1 MENSNIFRIYVI
13 GGYNNTVFYSQ
24 ILEWTYVLSQFGVI
38 TTCLSILTD
47 KSKLI
52 DIKKQEEIKSRI
64 NGDFHQIVIGHIPFL
79 NQVKITKN
87 VINYYK
93 RLHSQ
98 NEESIIIIQFRRNI
112 PIFIIILKLFPQI
125 KIIYESRG
133 SETAEYWYKRQKTYK
148 NKIRFYLIK
157 IREYISLKISDNVI
171 CVSNKQKEYYTKT
184 YGSYL
189 ARKYIVIPGAA
200 NRDVFF
206 YSNQIRN
213 DFREKY
219 NIEDNIVY
227 LYAGALSLEFK
238 WHIPDV
244 LFSAIKEIYNYDN
257 SSIFLFLTPDIDI
270 AEYYFNLLNIPYHNY
285 IIKYID
291 IKNMNP
297 YLNMADYAFLLRED
311 EPINNQASPTK
322 FAEYALTGLRIIIS
336 ENVGDYTE
344 YVKKENIGIV
354 YKNNREL
361 IQQIKEDRELGFY
374 NNPKVREK
382 NAQKNQD
389 YLSMQSYIPKI
400 INIYAK

>member
-200 NRDVFF
+200 NKDIFF

-213 DFREKY
+213 DLREKY
-219 NIEDNIVY
+219 NIQDNVVY
-227 LYAGALSLEFK
+227 LYSGTLSLEYK

-244 LFSAIKEIYNYDN
+244 LFSVIKEIYNYDN

>member
-1 MENSNIFRIYVI
+1 MGKNKIFRLYVI
-13 GGYNNTVFYSQ
+13 GEYSNTVFYSQ
-24 ILEWTYVLSQFGVI
+24 ILEWTYVLSQFGVR
-38 TTCLSILTD
+38 TTCLSILTE

-52 DIKKQEEIKSRI
+52 DINRQDEIKSRI
-64 NGDFHQIVIGHIPFL
+64 NGDFHQIVIGRTPFL
-79 NQVKITKN
+79 NQIKITKN
-87 VINYYK
+87 VIHCYK
-93 RLHSQ
+93 RLHSK
-98 NEESIIIIQFRRNI
+98 NEGNKIIIQFRKQI
-112 PIFIIILKLFPQI
+112 PIFIIILKLFPKV
-125 KIIYESRG
+125 KIIYEARG
-133 SETAEYWYKRQKTYK
+133 SETAEFWYKRQKTYK

-200 NRDVFF
+200 NKDIFF

-213 DFREKY
+213 DLREKY
-219 NIEDNIVY
+219 NIQDNVVY
-227 LYAGALSLEFK
+227 LYSGTLSLEYK

-244 LFSAIKEIYNYDN
+244 LFSVIKEIYNYDN

>member
-297 YLNMADYAFLLRED
+297 YLNMADYAF
-311 EPINNQASPTK
+311 
-322 FAEYALTGLRIIIS
+322 F
-336 ENVGDYTE
+336 
-344 YVKKENIGIV
+344 
-354 YKNNREL
+354 
-361 IQQIKEDRELGFY
+361 IKRG
-374 NNPKVREK
+374 
-382 NAQKNQD
+382 
-389 YLSMQSYIPKI
+389 
-400 INIYAK
+400 

>member
-1 MENSNIFRIYVI
+1 MGKNKIFRLYVI
-13 GGYNNTVFYSQ
+13 GEYSNTVFYSQ
-24 ILEWTYVLSQFGVI
+24 ILEWTYVLSQFGVR
-38 TTCLSILTD
+38 TTCLSILTE

-52 DIKKQEEIKSRI
+52 DINRQDEIKSRI
-64 NGDFHQIVIGHIPFL
+64 NGDFHQIVIGRTPFI
-79 NQVKITKN
+79 NQLKITKN
-87 VINYYK
+87 VIHYYK

-98 NEESIIIIQFRRNI
+98 NEGSKIIIQFRRQI
-112 PIFIIILKLFPQI
+112 PIFIIIIKLFSKI

-133 SETAEYWYKRQKTYK
+133 SATAEYWYKRKRSYK

-157 IREYISLKISDNVI
+157 IREYVSLKISDNVI

-200 NRDVFF
+200 NKDIFF

-213 DFREKY
+213 GLREEY
-219 NIEDNIVY
+219 NIQNNVVY
-227 LYAGALSLEFK
+227 LYSGTLSLEYK

-244 LFSAIKEIYNYDN
+244 LFSVIKEIYNYDN

-270 AEYYFNLLNIPYHNY
+270 AKYYFNSVNIPYRNY

-354 YKNNREL
+354 YNNNREL
-361 IQQIKEDRELGFY
+361 IQQIKEDRELGLY
-374 NNPKVREK
+374 NDSNVREK

-389 YLSMQSYIPKI
+389 YLSMQSYISEIIKI
-400 INIYAK
+400 YS

>member
-1 MENSNIFRIYVI
+1 MGKNKIFRLYVI
-13 GGYNNTVFYSQ
+13 GEYSNTVFYSQ
-24 ILEWTYVLSQFGVI
+24 ILEWTYVLSQFGVR
-38 TTCLSILTD
+38 TTCLSILTE

-52 DIKKQEEIKSRI
+52 DINRQDEIKSRI
-64 NGDFHQIVIGHIPFL
+64 NGDFHQIVIGRTPFI
-79 NQVKITKN
+79 NQLKITKN
-87 VINYYK
+87 VIHYYK

-98 NEESIIIIQFRRNI
+98 NEGSKIIIQFRRQI
-112 PIFIIILKLFPQI
+112 PIFIIIIKLFSKI

-133 SETAEYWYKRQKTYK
+133 SATAEYWYKRKRSYK

-157 IREYISLKISDNVI
+157 IREYVSLKISDNVI

-200 NRDVFF
+200 NKDIFF

-213 DFREKY
+213 DLREKY
-219 NIEDNIVY
+219 NIQDNVVY
-227 LYAGALSLEFK
+227 LYSGTLSLEYK

-244 LFSAIKEIYNYDN
+244 LFSVIKEIYNYDN

-270 AEYYFNLLNIPYHNY
+270 AEYYFNLLNIPYYNY

-354 YKNNREL
+354 YKNNKEL
-361 IQQIKEDRELGFY
+361 IQQIKEDKEQGFY
-374 NNPKVREK
+374 NDSKIREI

-389 YLSMQSYIPKI
+389 YLSMQSYISDIIKI
-400 INIYAK
+400 YS

>member
-1 MENSNIFRIYVI
+1 MESSNIFRLYII

>member
-98 NEESIIIIQFRRNI
+98 NEESNIIIQFRRNI

-361 IQQIKEDRELGFY
+361 IQQIKEDRELGYY
-374 NNPKVREK
+374 NDPKVREK
-382 NAQKNQD
+382 SAQKNQD

-400 INIYAK
+400 INIYTK

>member
-1 MENSNIFRIYVI
+1 MGKNKIFRLYVI
-13 GGYNNTVFYSQ
+13 GEYSNTVFYSQ
-24 ILEWTYVLSQFGVI
+24 ILEWTYVLSQFGVR
-38 TTCLSILTD
+38 TTCLSILTE

-52 DIKKQEEIKSRI
+52 DINRQDEIKSRI
-64 NGDFHQIVIGHIPFL
+64 NGDFHQIVIGRTPFI
-79 NQVKITKN
+79 NQLKITKN
-87 VINYYK
+87 VIHYYK

-98 NEESIIIIQFRRNI
+98 NEGSKIIIQFRRQI
-112 PIFIIILKLFPQI
+112 PIFIIIIKLFSKI

-133 SETAEYWYKRQKTYK
+133 SATAEYWYKRKRSYK

-157 IREYISLKISDNVI
+157 IREYVSLKISDNVI

-200 NRDVFF
+200 NKDIFF

-213 DFREKY
+213 DLREKY
-219 NIEDNIVY
+219 NIQDNVVY
-227 LYAGALSLEFK
+227 LYSGTLSLEYK

-244 LFSAIKEIYNYDN
+244 LFSVIKEIYNYDN

-270 AEYYFNLLNIPYHNY
+270 AEYYFNLLNIPYYNY

>member
-1 MENSNIFRIYVI
+1 MGKNKIFRLYVI
-13 GGYNNTVFYSQ
+13 GEYSNTVFYSQ
-24 ILEWTYVLSQFGVI
+24 ILEWTYVLSQFGVR
-38 TTCLSILTD
+38 TTCLSILTE

-52 DIKKQEEIKSRI
+52 DINRQDEIKSRI
-64 NGDFHQIVIGHIPFL
+64 NGDFHQIVIGRTPFI
-79 NQVKITKN
+79 NQLKITKN
-87 VINYYK
+87 VIHYYK

-98 NEESIIIIQFRRNI
+98 NEGSKIIIQFRRQI
-112 PIFIIILKLFPQI
+112 PIFIIIIKLFSKI

-133 SETAEYWYKRQKTYK
+133 SATAEYWYKRKRSYK

-157 IREYISLKISDNVI
+157 IREYVSLKISDNVI

-200 NRDVFF
+200 NKDIFF

-213 DFREKY
+213 DLREKY
-219 NIEDNIVY
+219 NIQDNVVY
-227 LYAGALSLEFK
+227 LYSGTLSLEYK

-244 LFSAIKEIYNYDN
+244 LFSVIKEIYNYDN

-270 AEYYFNLLNIPYHNY
+270 AEYYFNLLNIPYYNY

-354 YKNNREL
+354 YNNNREL
-361 IQQIKEDRELGFY
+361 IQQIKEDRELGLY
-374 NNPKVREK
+374 NDSNVREK

-389 YLSMQSYIPKI
+389 YLSMQSYISDIIKI
-400 INIYAK
+400 YS

>member
-1 MENSNIFRIYVI
+1 MGKNKIFRLYVI
-13 GGYNNTVFYSQ
+13 GEYSNTVFYSQ
-24 ILEWTYVLSQFGVI
+24 ILEWTYVLSQFGVR
-38 TTCLSILTD
+38 TTCLSILTE

-52 DIKKQEEIKSRI
+52 DINRQDEIKSRI
-64 NGDFHQIVIGHIPFL
+64 NGDFHQIVIGRTPFI
-79 NQVKITKN
+79 NQLKITKN
-87 VINYYK
+87 VIHYYK

-98 NEESIIIIQFRRNI
+98 NEGSKIIIQFRRQI
-112 PIFIIILKLFPQI
+112 PIFIIIIKLFSKI

-133 SETAEYWYKRQKTYK
+133 SATAEYWYKRKRSYK

-200 NRDVFF
+200 NKDIFF

-213 DFREKY
+213 DLREKY
-219 NIEDNIVY
+219 NIQDNVVY
-227 LYAGALSLEFK
+227 LYSGTLSLEYK

-244 LFSAIKEIYNYDN
+244 LFSVIKEIYNYDN

-270 AEYYFNLLNIPYHNY
+270 AEYYFNLLNIPYYNY

-354 YKNNREL
+354 YKNNKEL
-361 IQQIKEDRELGFY
+361 IQQIKEDKEQGFY
-374 NNPKVREK
+374 NDSKIREI

-389 YLSMQSYIPKI
+389 YLSMQSYISDIIKI
-400 INIYAK
+400 YS

>member
-1 MENSNIFRIYVI
+1 MGNINILRLYVI

-24 ILEWTYVLSQFGVI
+24 ILEWTYVLSQFGI
-38 TTCLSILTD
+38 ETTCLSILPD

-52 DIKKQEEIKSRI
+52 DIKKQEEIKSYI
-64 NGDFHQIVIGHIPFL
+64 NGDFHQIVIGRTPFL

-87 VINYYK
+87 VIHYYK
-93 RLHSQ
+93 RLHSK
-98 NEESIIIIQFRRNI
+98 NEGNKIIIQFRRQI
-112 PIFIIILKLFPQI
+112 PIFIIILKLFPKI

-133 SETAEYWYKRQKTYK
+133 SATAEYWYKRKKTYK

-157 IREYISLKISDNVI
+157 IREYISIKISDNVI
-171 CVSNKQKEYYTKT
+171 CVSNKQKEYYKKT

-189 ARKYIVIPGAA
+189 SKKYIVIPGAA

-213 DFREKY
+213 GLREEY
-219 NIEDNIVY
+219 NIQNNVVY
-227 LYAGALSLEFK
+227 LYSGTLSLEYK

-244 LFSAIKEIYNYDN
+244 LFSVIKEIYNYDN

-270 AEYYFNLLNIPYHNY
+270 AKYYFNSVNIPYRNY

-344 YVKKENIGIV
+344 YVKKENMGIV
-354 YKNNREL
+354 YKNNKEL
-361 IQQIKEDRELGFY
+361 IQQIKEDKERGLY
-374 NNPKVREK
+374 NDSNLREK

-389 YLSMQSYIPKI
+389 YLSMQSYISDIIKI
-400 INIYAK
+400 YS

>member
-1 MENSNIFRIYVI
+1 MGNINILRLYVI
-13 GGYNNTVFYSQ
+13 GGYNNTVFHSQ
-24 ILEWTYVLSQFGVI
+24 ILEWSYVLYQFGVI
-38 TTCLSILTD
+38 TTFLSILTD

-52 DIKKQEEIKSRI
+52 DIKKQDEIKSRI

-87 VINYYK
+87 VIHYYK
-93 RLHSQ
+93 SLYSK
-98 NEESIIIIQFRRNI
+98 NEGNKIIIQFRKQI
-112 PIFIIILKLFPQI
+112 PIFIIILKLFPKV
-125 KIIYESRG
+125 KIIYEARG
-133 SETAEYWYKRQKTYK
+133 SETAEFWYKRQKTYK

-157 IREYISLKISDNVI
+157 IREYISLKMSDNVI
-171 CVSNKQKEYYTKT
+171 CVSNKLKEYYKKT

-189 ARKYIVIPGAA
+189 SRKYIVIPGAA

-206 YSNQIRN
+206 YSHKIRYN
-213 DFREKY
+213 LREKY
-219 NIEDNIVY
+219 NIQENIVY
-227 LYAGALSLEFK
+227 LYSGTLSPEFK

-244 LFSAIKEIYNYDN
+244 LFSAIKEIYNYDK

-354 YKNNREL
+354 YKNNRKL
-361 IQQIKEDRELGFY
+361 IQQIKEDIELGFY
-374 NNPKVREK
+374 NDPKVREE
-382 NAQKNQD
+382 NAQKNQE

-400 INIYAK
+400 IDIYTK